1 MKKPGRIAIYFYV
14 IAALAV
20 ALDQTV
26 KFFIKKF
33 ELGSDIADFGFFSLV
48 HLNNYGAGFSIMQ
61 GKSWFFIVVAL
72 VFIFLIVL
80 FYNRIEKKM
89 LAQSGFALFL
99 GGTISNLA
107 DRLSYGFVIDYFD
120 FKIWPVFNIADSAIT
135 VGAVM
140 IIIYYLKKEMKK
152 KR

>member
-72 VFIFLIVL
+72 VFIFLIAL